1 MKKELTISA
10 LALSLFSI
18 TPVSANTVKSSSDTS
33 ASLVKDSVK
42 ASNLATKYSTKH
54 INGKL
59 NETSQTSKNN
69 INPED
74 AVYNLTLQN
83 KDNKSKK
90 TIPMY
95 YVGATNF
102 CHYYAFVKNNH
113 PVIVV
118 DEYVTHH
125 HQKCLVM
132 YYRNQEY
139 YVPVKYD
146 KQKTLSLDDYAASNF
161 KFNFKQFDNE
171 KEIMQQLE
179 KSKQTYEQYQKQQQA
194 KKQNKANHDKSAAQ
208 NYYDLGK
215 YLNQH
220 PDQIV
225 KSINVIIPAN
235 QNVPDGFTNTMSYN
249 QTLYL
254 VGTQA
259 QLDQAFNDIRNYQ
272 PNNRI
277 NILTNNSQ
285 VAIFDSAYHQIT
297 NPSDLY
303 TTGEKIQLNNQVIDR
318 NTLENQ
324 MTRAYQTRPEVYH
337 AN

>member
-18 TPVSANTVKSSSDTS
+18 TPVSANTIRSSSDTS
-33 ASLVKDSVK
+33 APSVKDSVK
-42 ASNLATKYSTKH
+42 ASNLATKCSTKQ
-54 INGKL
+54 ISGKL
-59 NETSQTSKNN
+59 NETSQTSQTSKKN

-74 AVYNLTLQN
+74 AVCNLILRN

-95 YVGATNF
+95 YVGHTDF
-102 CHYYAFVKNNH
+102 CDYYAFVKNNH

-118 DEYVTHH
+118 NEYVTHH

-139 YVPVKYD
+139 YVPAKYD
-146 KQKTLSLDDYAASNF
+146 KQKTLSLDDDVASNF

-171 KEIMQQLE
+171 NEIMQQME
-179 KSKQTYEQYQKQQQA
+179 KSKQTYEQYQKQQQ
-194 KKQNKANHDKSAAQ
+194 DKDKLTAQ

-225 KSINVIIPAN
+225 KSINVIIPN
-235 QNVPDGFTNTMSYN
+235 KQKVPDGFTDVMSYN

-259 QLDQAFNDIRNYQ
+259 QLDQAFNDVRNYR
-272 PNNRI
+272 PNNQI
-277 NILTNNSQ
+277 DILNNNSQ
-285 VAIFDSAYHQIT
+285 VAIFDSAYHQIA

-324 MTRAYQTRPEVYH
+324 MVRDYHHRPEVYH
-337 AN
+337 VD